1 MTPCQNGFI
10 IRSSNNQTPA
20 AAGLTLAHG
29 PAQEDAMS
37 DREFYEIALAIML
50 EDDSLTAEEI
60 EELTHIMLAE

>member
-1 MTPCQNGFI
+1 
-10 IRSSNNQTPA
+10 
-20 AAGLTLAHG
+20 
-29 PAQEDAMS
+29 MS